1 VDITSSITKKI
12 CLKTNDGLSS
22 FKNHACQQHHGI
34 FQVFY
39 DFFKGVKPSNVLEI
53 GTALGGFTMFMKII
67 SDELGLNTSIL
78 SYDIHRNA
86 WYGDMINEG
95 VDVRVENV
103 FSEGFA
109 DVNQEVKDFINKDGT
124 TIVLCDGGYKQGEF
138 NLLSKFIKQGDFI
151 LAHDYGESKEIFDN
165 KIFNNIWNWCEIT
178 ESEIANACKDN
189 NLIDFDKETF
199 NNVAWTCKVRTK

>member
-1 VDITSSITKKI
+1 MDIASNITKKV
-12 CLKTNDGLSS
+12 CLKINDGLSS
-22 FKNHACQQHHGI
+22 FKSHACQQHHGV

-39 DFFKGVKPSNVLEI
+39 DYFKSVKPANILEI
-53 GTALGGFTMFMKII
+53 GTALGGFTMFLKII
-67 SDELGLNTSIL
+67 CDELDLKTSIL

-86 WYGDMINEG
+86 WYDDMIKDG

-109 DVNQEVKDFINKDGT
+109 DVKQEVKDFIHKPGVT
-124 TIVLCDGGYKQGEF
+124 VVLCDGGYKQGEF
-138 NLLSKFIKQGDFI
+138 KLLSKFIKQGDFI
-151 LAHDYGESKEIFDN
+151 LAHDYGETREIFDN

-178 ESEIANACKDN
+178 EGEITEACKEN

-199 NNVAWTCKVRTK
+199 NNVAWTCKVKVK

>member
-1 VDITSSITKKI
+1 MHVSNTMAFFRFFTTS
-12 CLKTNDGLSS
+12 LK
-22 FKNHACQQHHGI
+22 
-34 FQVFY
+34 
-39 DFFKGVKPSNVLEI
+39 VLEI
-53 GTALGGFTMFMKII
+53 GTALGGFTMYMKII
-67 SDELGLNTSIL
+67 SDDLGLNTSIL

-86 WYGDMINEG
+86 WYDDMINEG

-109 DVNQEVKDFINKDGT
+109 DVNQEVKDFINRDGT

-138 NLLSKFIKQGDFI
+138 NLLSKFIKPGDFI
-151 LAHDYGESKEIFDN
+151 LAHDYGESKEIFDT